1 LLNACVNAFYFV
13 EVSLMHVENAFY
25 FVEVR
30 LMHVELG
37 GDCGEDVWVG
47 LA

>member
-1 LLNACVNAFYFV
+1 MENAFYFV
-13 EVSLMHVENAFY
+13 EVSLMHVVNAFY
-25 FVEVR
+25 FVEVS